1 MRERRKLLT
10 SLLQPFH
17 SRTKGINGIHGI
29 NESKELL
36 MKVKGLAAL
45 KAGGP
50 LESFEF
56 ERRSLAAT
64 DVAFKITHAGICH
77 SDIHQVRE
85 EWGPALFPMV
95 PGHEIVG
102 VVTEIGSSVS
112 KFKIGD
118 RIGVGVFID
127 SCRIC
132 EPCKSGLQQYCDE
145 GMTGTYNGYERDGK
159 TIAFG
164 GYSNGFVIDQDYAV
178 TIPSNLDMAG
188 VAPLLCAGIT
198 LYSPIKHFKV
208 TRGSKVAVMGLG
220 GLGHMGVKFAAAMGA
235 EVTVLSHS
243 ANKKE
248 DALRM
253 GAKEFVVVRS
263 DEDLKPLKRKFDLI
277 LNTVSAMVDI
287 NQYLATLKIDGTL
300 VIIGLPDSPYAVSAG
315 AMLNGRKS
323 LTGSMIGGMPELQ
336 EMLDFA
342 GLHNIVSDIELI
354 NADYVEEAYRR
365 TVASDVKYRFVIDA
379 STF

>member
-1 MRERRKLLT
+1 
-10 SLLQPFH
+10 
-17 SRTKGINGIHGI
+17 
-29 NESKELL
+29 

-50 LESFEF
+50 LELFQF
-56 ERRSLAAT
+56 ERRALGAN

-85 EWGPALFPMV
+85 EWGPSIFPMV

-102 VVTEIGSSVS
+102 IVSEIGSSVS
-112 KFKIGD
+112 KFKVGD

-127 SCRIC
+127 SCRKC
-132 EPCKSGLQQYCDE
+132 PSCKAGMQQYCDE

-164 GYSNGFVIDQDYAV
+164 GYCDGFVIDQDYAV

-208 TRGSKVAVMGLG
+208 GPGMKVAVMGLG

-243 ANKKE
+243 ANKRE
-248 DALRM
+248 DALGM
-253 GAKEFVVVRS
+253 GAKEFLVIK
-263 DEDLKPLKRKFDLI
+263 DNEDLKPLVRRFDLV
-277 LNTVSAMVDI
+277 LNTVSALIDI
-287 NQYLATLKIDGTL
+287 NAYLGILKIDGTL
-300 VIIGLPDSPYAVSAG
+300 VVIGLPDGPYSVKAG
-315 AMLNGRKS
+315 ALLDGRKS
-323 LTGSMIGGMPELQ
+323 LTGSMIGGMVELQ

-342 GLHNIVSDIELI
+342 GEHNIVSDVELV
-354 NADYVEEAYRR
+354 NADYVEKAYER